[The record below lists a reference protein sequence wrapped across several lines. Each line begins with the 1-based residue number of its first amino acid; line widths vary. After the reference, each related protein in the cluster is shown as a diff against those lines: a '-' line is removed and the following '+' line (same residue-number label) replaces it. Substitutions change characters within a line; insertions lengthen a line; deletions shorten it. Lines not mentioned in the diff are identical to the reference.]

1 MYQSLMKAV
10 YVLAAVF
17 FLLLPSVNLLQ
28 IVTGPYPGLSI
39 TEIPESNLTR
49 TIYDSIQFDLTA
61 DTPEKKRLLYETH
74 YKLAGFLEGYCK
86 DQVVVTDQATL
97 LPFLLRKRVS
107 IIPPWSTEIENEI
120 LSDDL
125 MFAIASLRSMNIRF
139 FLLWEYGTNM
149 NNKYLFSRS
158 LIYNALHNPNIFSLR
173 FVYGSYWKLYELKAS

>member
-1 MYQSLMKAV
+1 MKTV
-10 YVLAAVF
+10 YVLTAVL

-28 IVTGPYPGLSI
+28 IMAGPHPGLSI
-39 TEIPESNLTR
+39 TEIPESNVTK
-49 TIYDSIQFDLTA
+49 TIYDSIQYDLTA

-74 YKLAGFLEGYCK
+74 YKLARFLEGHCK

-125 MFAIASLRSMNIRF
+125 GFAIASLRRKNIRF

-149 NNKYLFSRS
+149 NNVYLFSRS
-158 LIYNALHNPNIFSLR
+158 PIYSALHNPDLFSLR
-173 FVYGSYWKLYELKAS
+173 FTYGSYWKLYELTAY